1 MLPTEGIKFVVD
13 RPIQF
18 LIPRKN
24 TSPRNASPRHIEP
37 ILKYAQLGAKFR
49 TSITKARFIRPLEF
63 TISVV
68 GPPPQIVIAG
78 PPRRHHGLTPTTLH
92 LLPPPQSLP

>member
-37 ILKYAQLGAKFR
+37 ILKYAQRGTKFR
-49 TSITKARFIRPLEF
+49 TSITKARLIPPLEF
-63 TISVV
+63 SISVV
-68 GPPPQIVIAG
+68 ARPPQIVIG
-78 PPRRHHGLTPTTLH
+78 DTPPRHQQLILKDRASWPV
-92 LLPPPQSLP
+92 SISW